1 MYTIFVCS
9 YDQVVDDKKEIS
21 NLPALTA
28 ELEST
33 FET

>member
-1 MYTIFVCS
+1 MYTIFLCC
-9 YDQVVDDKKEIS
+9 YDEVVDVLKEIS